1 MQENNN
7 IMMNAEL
14 TLLFAILSWAG
25 NLCNWQQLDSTL
37 IAPLMHLVQ
46 IAAAV
51 VAIAI
56 GLKSLLRRQDQ

>member
-7 IMMNAEL
+7 MIMNAEL
-14 TLLFAILSWAG
+14 TLLFAIISWAG
-25 NLCNWQQLDSTL
+25 NLFNWQQVDSNL
-37 IAPLMHLVQ
+37 IAPLMHIVQ

-56 GLKSLLRRQDQ
+56 GLKSLMRKEK